1 MTSFIGRV
9 HIMRHCN
16 ALGKAKGVQKQADLY
31 EKANGEVIVTVDSA
45 TALINTRLLVK
56 EGKES
61 RTVLVDGGDNASR
74 SRHLVMQFDAGAV
87 FEMCSQLDA
96 DCHVVL
102 FLPADQMVE
111 DVMDDLSTQ
120 LKEANSSVSS
130 DSSTGKCRVC
140 ILSHAI
146 DVIYLVLRRS
156 RDRV

>member
-16 ALGKAKGVQKQADLY
+16 ALGKAKGVQKQAALY

-61 RTVLVDGGDNASR
+61 RTVLVDGGENASR
-74 SRHLVMQFDAGAV
+74 SRHLVIQFDAGAV

-96 DCHVVL
+96 DCRICL
-102 FLPADQMVE
+102 FLPAEQMLEEVF
-111 DVMDDLSTQ
+111 DDLSTQ
-120 LKEANSSVSS
+120 VKDGNSLVES
-130 DSSTGKCRVC
+130 DSTTSTCRV
-140 ILSHAI
+140 H
-146 DVIYLVLRRS
+146 
-156 RDRV
+156 